1 MKPKTIVTVILLLF
15 VAASI
20 VVLITQGLSKKPSA
34 TTTETPG
41 PSISE
46 KEETPPVG
54 SIETTSEKATV
65 IAYYFHGNMRCMTC
79 KAIEAQASEA
89 IKTGF
94 PKALEEGRVEWR
106 VVNVDEPGNEH
117 YVMDFELT
125 TRSVVLERVV
135 NGESA
140 ECKNLDRVWELV
152 KDKSAFREYIMN
164 ETRSYLEAPGP

>member
-20 VVLITQGLSKKPSA
+20 VALITQGLSKKPSPTA
-34 TTTETPG
+34 TQSPES
-41 PSISE
+41 SISE
-46 KEETPPVG
+46 KERAQHIAATE
-54 SIETTSEKATV
+54 ETSEKNAV

-125 TRSVVLERVV
+125 TRSVVLERME
-135 NGESA
+135 NGEPT
-140 ECKNLDRVWELV
+140 EWKNLDRVWELV